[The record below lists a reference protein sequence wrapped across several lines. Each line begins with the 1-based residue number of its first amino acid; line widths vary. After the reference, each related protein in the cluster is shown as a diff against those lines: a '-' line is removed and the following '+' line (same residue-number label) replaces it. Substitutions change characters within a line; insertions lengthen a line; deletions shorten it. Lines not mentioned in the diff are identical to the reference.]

1 MQGRDR
7 RPQGRRPVPRVK
19 LVEAALGGPGG
30 GHLSQDIA
38 LALGGAAQAKDFP
51 NWPSSLTCKPGDGS
65 CARFEI
71 FARGQISG
79 TWKTL
84 PPGAR
89 AICVTETA
97 AVEKSYRQLQEC
109 LSNVMQESLK
119 NQQRKEAGGEI
130 VQLTPKAKPKT
141 PPPPPPP
148 PPAEPAPQAAPEPTP
163 RQQ

>member
-1 MQGRDR
+1 MIKFLT
-7 RPQGRRPVPRVK
+7 VIAFS
-19 LVEAALGGPGG
+19 AAT
-30 GHLSQDIA
+30 
-38 LALGGAAQAKDFP
+38 ALGGAAQAKDFP

-109 LSNVMQESLK
+109 LANAMQESLK
-119 NQQRKEAGGEI
+119 NQQRKAAGGEI

-148 PPAEPAPQAAPEPTP
+148 PPPAEPVSSPRPPAEPAPQAAPEPTP
-163 RQQ
+163 RRQ